1 MPIEWD
7 APATG
12 APVGGGIEWDKPA
25 KKVPPPPKGAGT
37 MQSPFDLSGG
47 YQGVTIPQRAFYRDR
62 QGNIRQN
69 ENGLLRPDGR
79 PQGNPIVATPP
90 QLRAATGA
98 QRDMRSRDES
108 RARRE
113 RTSVPQAA
121 LSQDRSGALM
131 QGYGFGLGDEIMG
144 LRSGAKTAVLNM
156 LGQDQGYTARQA
168 YDARRKAEADRLAAY
183 AKERP
188 VENAANTIGGA
199 LLNPL
204 NVVTGA
210 YAGTSVPR
218 VMAAGGAMGAAYGA
232 GSADPGKRG
241 KGALVSG
248 SIGAAT
254 SGVAQQGANMLAANV
269 ARRAAAP
276 LSPQRQLSN
285 QGVDLTP
292 GQMLGGGWQRTEDA
306 MTSIPVVG
314 DAIREAQRRGLAS
327 LSRATTKRI
336 LAPIGGSTDEI
347 GRAGVRDT
355 SQQVSQAY
363 QRALSGVQVAPDQT
377 FANQVAVVQQSPN
390 LPPAVRQELQSTIAD
405 VQARLSGPIDGD
417 TWKFIDADLGA
428 AIRAADEGAATV
440 PSSRRLARSLEQLRD
455 AVGGLLERADPNA
468 FARVREADKASA
480 MLERLRKA
488 SQYTGT
494 AARDGLVAPGD
505 LNRAVQGMDTSAGN
519 RAYAQGDALL
529 QDLSDAAMQVLPATV
544 PDSGTPF
551 RSLLTTGGIGVGGV
565 GVGAIDPLWAGGIG
579 AGVGLGSALYSRPAM
594 AALNAF
600 YRAQTPGQSTAAL
613 QQLAQ
618 LAAREPALAPVL
630 EQLRAQ
636 RSASRVPSGAG
647 QTPASQQL
655 AIPRKQQ

>member
-1 MPIEWD
+1 
-7 APATG
+7 
-12 APVGGGIEWDKPA
+12 
-25 KKVPPPPKGAGT
+25 

-69 ENGLLRPDGR
+69 ENGLLRPDGK

-204 NVVTGA
+204 NVAGGA
-210 YAGTSVPR
+210 FAGTSVPR
-218 VMAAGGAMGAAYGA
+218 AMGVGGAMGAAYGA

-248 SIGAAT
+248 AIGAAT
-254 SGVAQQGANMLAANV
+254 SGLAQQGANMLSASV

-314 DAIREAQRRGLAS
+314 DAIREARIRGLQSFNQAGTQ
-327 LSRATTKRI
+327 RVV
-336 LAPIGGSTDEI
+336 APLGGTAGSA
-347 GRAGVRDT
+347 GRAGVKDAQ
-355 SQQVSQAY
+355 QQVSSAY
-363 QRALSGVQVAPDQT
+363 QRALATVTVAPDAQLQ
-377 FANQVAVVQQSPN
+377 AGIQAVENTPN
-390 LPPAVRQELQSTIAD
+390 LSAAARDDLAAILGD
-405 VQARLSGPIDGD
+405 VKTRFAGPIDGA
-417 TWKFIDADLGA
+417 TWKLLDADLGA
-428 AIRAADEGAATV
+428 AVRSADAASANQ
-440 PSSRRLARSLEQLRD
+440 PSQRLLRD
-455 AVGGLLERADPNA
+455 ALKQLRTTVGESLERTDPAA
-468 FARVREADKASA
+468 FAAVRQADEAAAMLARIREA
-480 MLERLRKA
+480 
-488 SQYTGT
+488 SQKPGT
-494 AARDGLVAPGD
+494 AARDGVWTATE
-505 LNRAVQGMDTSAGN
+505 LNQAVRGMDTSAGN

-529 QDLSDAAMQVLPATV
+529 QDLAEPAMQVLPPTV
-544 PDSGTPF
+544 PDSGTPI
-551 RSLLTTGGIGVGGV
+551 RSLIAAGTLGSGGV
-565 GVGAIDPLWAGGIG
+565 IAGVDPLVVGATATGL
-579 AGVGLGSALYSRPAM
+579 GLGSALYSRPAM

-618 LAAREPALAPVL
+618 LAAREPALAPVV

-636 RSASRVPSGAG
+636 QSASRVPSGAG
-647 QTPASQQL
+647 QSPASRQL
-655 AIPRKQQ
+655 PIPRKQQ

>member
-1 MPIEWD
+1 MADPFAQFKDADPFAGFAD
-7 APATG
+7 APTA
-12 APVGGGIEWDKPA
+12 PA

-47 YQGVTIPQRAFYRDR
+47 YQGVTIPRRAFYRDR

-69 ENGLLRPDGR
+69 ENGLLRPDGK
-79 PQGNPIVATPP
+79 PQGNPIVATLP

-108 RARRE
+108 RARRGG
-113 RTSVPQAA
+113 TSLAEAA
-121 LSQDRSGALM
+121 LGQDRSSALI
-131 QGYGFGLGDEIMG
+131 QGYGFGLSDEIMG
-144 LRSGAKTAVLNM
+144 LRSAVKTGVLNA

-188 VENAANTIGGA
+188 VENALSVIGGA
-199 LLNPL
+199 VANPL
-204 NVVTGA
+204 NVVGGVF
-210 YAGTSVPR
+210 AGTSVPR
-218 VMAAGGAMGAAYGA
+218 AMSVGGAMGAAYGA
-232 GSADPGKRG
+232 GSADPGKRA

-254 SGVAQQGANMLAANV
+254 SGLAQQGANMLAANV

-306 MTSIPVVG
+306 MTSIPVLG
-314 DAIREAQRRGLAS
+314 DAIREARVRGLQSFNQAATQRVVTPLGGTAS
-327 LSRATTKRI
+327 A
-336 LAPIGGSTDEI
+336 A
-347 GRAGVRDT
+347 GRDGVKDAQ
-355 SQQVSQAY
+355 QQVSSAY
-363 QRALSGVQVAPDQT
+363 KRALDGVTVAPDEQFT
-377 FANQVAVVQQSPN
+377 RELAVADMTRSM
-390 LPPAVRQELQSTIAD
+390 PPTVKADFDAFLGDVRS
-405 VQARLSGPIDGD
+405 RLAGPIDGQQ
-417 TWKFIDADLGA
+417 WKTLDADLGA
-428 AIRAADEGAATV
+428 AIRSADAGSANQPSQRFLRDSLISLRQSVGGVMERTNPAAFAAVRQADEAAAM
-440 PSSRRLARSLEQLRD
+440 LARI
-455 AVGGLLERADPNA
+455 
-468 FARVREADKASA
+468 REA
-480 MLERLRKA
+480 
-488 SQYTGT
+488 SQKPGT
-494 AARDGLVAPGD
+494 AARDGMWTATE
-505 LNRAVQGMDTSAGN
+505 LNQAVRGMDTSAGN

-529 QDLSDAAMQVLPATV
+529 QDLADPAMQVLPPTV
-544 PDSGTPF
+544 PDSGTPL
-551 RSLLTTGGIGVGGV
+551 RSLIAAGSIGGGGMIAGVDPFV
-565 GVGAIDPLWAGGIG
+565 VGATATGI
-579 AGVGLGSALYSRPAM
+579 GLGSALYSRPAQS
-594 AALNAF
+594 ALNAF
-600 YRAQTPGQSTAAL
+600 YRAQTPGQATAAL

-618 LAAREPALAPVL
+618 LAAREPALAPVV